1 MESGGSSYAFNATCG
16 GSATAT
22 RCVYILFKK
31 TDDSSIEN
39 DDSFLENDDSS
50 IENDD
55 SSLET
60 DDSCSN
66 AWGLSLT
73 LRLAACGITLV
84 SRTGWG
90 SVLPRCVLKIDF
102 RLLSDFCPTVL
113 GLFVRTGGRHGRIIA
128 GRGPGVY
135 RCILKPVGADGR
147 SVLH

>member
-102 RLLSDFCPTVL
+102 RLLSDCF
-113 GLFVRTGGRHGRIIA
+113 GSIRTDRRA
-128 GRGPGVY
+128 TRSDYCWTWTRGVSMY
-135 RCILKPVGADGR
+135 
-147 SVLH
+147 S